1 MGLFPKATPESPPMF
16 ESDFIDKFSRTHWS
30 IVPLLYVPAAAVLVY
45 LSWQWTDLSAVSTT
59 TLVVGGFFA
68 WTFTEYWLHRTAFHW
83 VPNVSWGERFH
94 FLLHGVHHSWPRDR
108 YRLVMPPAVSIA
120 LFWFFLALFAL
131 TMGRF
136 AWAFMAGYA
145 LGYMNYDVTHYRIH
159 HVSPKTP
166 WMKALRKHH
175 LAHHSPKYA
184 HTCKFGVSTTLWDHV
199 FRTYAL
205 KADPEYKA
213 TSEAP
218 AEAEA

>member
-1 MGLFPKATPESPPMF
+1 MF
-16 ESDFIDKFSRTHWS
+16 ESAFIDKFSRTHWS
-30 IVPLLYVPAAAVLVY
+30 IVPLLYVPASLVLAY
-45 LSWQWTDLSAVSTT
+45 LSMKAGVSATATLS
-59 TLVVGGFFA
+59 LVVGGFFA

-120 LFWFFLALFAL
+120 LFWFFLVLYMVTLRELGF
-131 TMGRF
+131 
-136 AWAFMAGYA
+136 AFMAGYA

-166 WMKALRKHH
+166 WSKALRKHH

-199 FRTYAL
+199 FRTYEL
-205 KADPEYKA
+205 KADPHYKA
-213 TSEAP
+213 TDAHE
-218 AEAEA
+218 AEAEVAG